1 MVHLLIPPFFSVVQF
16 ENPEIRQVG
25 LCHGLVAPG
34 MGVFSAPLAL
44 SRSDRRRNMCCR
56 WQNRWQKG
64 VVLWNPF
71 DVHS

>member
-1 MVHLLIPPFFSVVQF
+1 MVHLLIPPFFSVVKF

-44 SRSDRRRNMCCR
+44 SRADRRRNMCCR
-56 WQNRWQKG
+56 WQKG
-64 VVLWNPF
+64 MVLWNPF